1 MIMGTA
7 QKQNIAVQHRMWNM
21 NKTPEIMTCEE
32 WRDHRFR
39 QMKEAGEKI
48 GYNKEYDLY
57 RISWPE
63 KERIIVSQAE
73 IEDDWKRCYLHKEV
87 KA

>member
-48 GYNKEYDLY
+48 GYNKEYNL
-57 RISWPE
+57 
-63 KERIIVSQAE
+63 
-73 IEDDWKRCYLHKEV
+73 
-87 KA
+87 